1 MTDPRME
8 WTGKCKGHTIW
19 RCVSTSWRS
28 AGKFYSIQIKK
39 LHPVTSNFSRHQ
51 HWKLWTCLRCSSGM
65 SCCVGDYV
73 QLSLLWSLGYQ
84 CYKWLALNLC
94 VRVWETFSCL
104 FSCSY
109 LFQYIYWY
117 FELKENCQCFSWMQE
132 RAHQYYRAKHH
143 HGASQQWSNF
153 TFYRMENIRFFHL
166 ACVEFTIIFVCFD
179 VLELRYLNIQG
190 L

>member
-1 MTDPRME
+1 MT
-8 WTGKCKGHTIW
+8 
-19 RCVSTSWRS
+19 
-28 AGKFYSIQIKK
+28 SINLFVWLTT
-39 LHPVTSNFSRHQ
+39 LHI
-51 HWKLWTCLRCSSGM
+51 C
-65 SCCVGDYV
+65 
-73 QLSLLWSLGYQ
+73 
-84 CYKWLALNLC
+84 LNLC

-166 ACVEFTIIFVCFD
+166 AYVECTINICVFWCAWVEIFEHTRSLVRKQLIHCSRMTSYCGWK
-179 VLELRYLNIQG
+179 LAWTSNCG
-190 L
+190 AG